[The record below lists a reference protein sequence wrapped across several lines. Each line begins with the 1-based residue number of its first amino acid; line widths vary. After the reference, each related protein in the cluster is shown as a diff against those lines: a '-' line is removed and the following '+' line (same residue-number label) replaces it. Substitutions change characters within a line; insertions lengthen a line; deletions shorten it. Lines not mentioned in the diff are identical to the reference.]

1 MVKARKSKVI
11 AYIVLS
17 ILALLFVLPVAW
29 VLLASFDTNASQAIA
44 WPTEWTV
51 QNYVSAI
58 TSPDNLRAFGNGL
71 ILALGQSALVVVC
84 AGLAA
89 YPLSRYEMRHKQL
102 FMLTMLFMTS
112 LPATVLIIPAYK
124 MFVTLHLHDSLF
136 GIILFSSASS
146 MPYAI
151 WMMKNFMDSV
161 PVDIEEAAWADGAS
175 TLQGIWHIIVPLML
189 PGIFTIAIYTFSNS
203 WGNFLTPF
211 ILLTSAD
218 KMPASVRLYQYFG
231 QHTIRYSDLAA
242 FSVLYALPAVILYI
256 IAQKY
261 MSKGFSMQG
270 AAKG

>member
-44 WPTEWTV
+44 WPTNWTV
-51 QNYVSAI
+51 ENYVNAI

-112 LPATVLIIPAYK
+112 LPANRSDYPGLQDVCDAAPTRQ
-124 MFVTLHLHDSLF
+124 FVWDHPVFF
-136 GIILFSSASS
+136 GLVNAVCNLDDE
-146 MPYAI
+146 
-151 WMMKNFMDSV
+151 K
-161 PVDIEEAAWADGAS
+161 
-175 TLQGIWHIIVPLML
+175 
-189 PGIFTIAIYTFSNS
+189 
-203 WGNFLTPF
+203 
-211 ILLTSAD
+211 
-218 KMPASVRLYQYFG
+218 LYG
-231 QHTIRYSDLAA
+231 LCTGRY
-242 FSVLYALPAVILYI
+242 
-256 IAQKY
+256 
-261 MSKGFSMQG
+261 
-270 AAKG
+270 